1 MSSARWFT
9 ILVKFSVNTFQYLTC
24 VESLGLFS
32 FISQAFFV
40 NFFFFFFYSS
50 RFFFLERAW
59 LVRIKESAVRTIV
72 HGVGAHRGGEFEMRP
87 EK

>member
-1 MSSARWFT
+1 MSSARCFA

-32 FISQAFFV
+32 FISEAFFLSI
-40 NFFFFFFYSS
+40 FFFFFYSS
-50 RFFFLERAW
+50 RFFLERAR